1 MESQGTGVEGI
12 GRNRSDL
19 REAKLQPFARVV
31 GVSFRLANDWSAPTS
46 PARRQGHTNKRHR
59 IIDRVGYVGISRKS
73 QPLKETAI
81 A

>member
-31 GVSFRLANDWSAPTS
+31 GVIFRLANDWSAPTN
-46 PARRQGHTNKRHR
+46 PCRN
-59 IIDRVGYVGISRKS
+59 IIGYEFKGPSADANDCGKNYQS
-73 QPLKETAI
+73 LYHALQ
-81 A
+81 